1 MSFVLQ
7 LATTKTHTS
16 IAKHPESLGCM
27 TPSGC
32 CMCACVLVDGCV
44 SETQQDG
51 QRGLQVLRQ
60 EQVGQRSHHLQPGII
75 PYVAYTNPYLARILP
90 HVAQTLL
97 WFATQ
102 NSPHILEITLSKLPN
117 SGQNRSHFVIHTVL

>member
-1 MSFVLQ
+1 
-7 LATTKTHTS
+7 
-16 IAKHPESLGCM
+16 M

-32 CMCACVLVDGCV
+32 VFVCVLVDGCV

-60 EQVGQRSHHLQPGII
+60 EQVGQRSHHLQPRII
-75 PYVAYTNPYLARILP
+75 PYLAYTNPYLARNLP

-97 WFATQ
+97 SFATQ
-102 NSPHILEITLSKLPN
+102 SSQFI
-117 SGQNRSHFVIHTVL
+117 